1 MNKMLEADIFT
12 QVIRQLPKFKLS
24 YETMIHKKVYAN
36 LFLAI
41 PRGVKC
47 FAWFS
52 KYMGKNECF
61 IMKLNDKSEII
72 HVHNASTNTRPL
84 VQLNDDLCLGTLFY
98 GTIFQYNGIDCFTIE
113 DIYFHRGINV
123 SFTVY
128 EKKLEI
134 IANILQDDNINTIN
148 TVFGLP
154 LMTTN
159 FNVLLGEIED
169 LPYKISQIKF
179 RYFDRL
185 NAKKIL
191 YINYFKP
198 KNVSGLFDKS
208 LKTAVFRVTADLEPD
223 IYNLLADNNG
233 EYEFYDIAA
242 VPTYNTSVMMNKLFR
257 NIKEND
263 NLDAL
268 EESDDESEFENTN
281 EDKFVYLDR
290 TFDIRCEYNAKFRKW
305 VPVSL
310 ANSSDMVIQLKQLAK
325 IK

>member
-1 MNKMLEADIFT
+1 MLENENFAQI
-12 QVIRQLPKFKLS
+12 IRQLPKFKLS

-52 KYMGKNECF
+52 KHKGKNECF
-61 IMKLNDKSEII
+61 IMKLNDNSEII
-72 HVHNASTNTRPL
+72 NVRKTNTSSFL
-84 VQLNDDLCLGTLFY
+84 QLNDGLCLGTLFY
-98 GTIFQYNGIDCFTIE
+98 GTIIQYNGFDCFTIE
-113 DIYFHRGINV
+113 DLYFHRGTNV

-128 EKKLEI
+128 DKKLEI
-134 IANILQDDNINTIN
+134 IMNILQNDNINTDATI
-148 TVFGLP
+148 FGLP

-159 FNVLLGEIED
+159 FNSLLYEIEE

-198 KNVSGLFDKS
+198 KNMNGVFDKQI
-208 LKTAVFRVTADLEPD
+208 KTAVFRVTADLEPD
-223 IYNLLADNNG
+223 IYNLLVDNNG
-233 EYEFYDIAA
+233 EYEFYDVAA
-242 VPTYNTSVMMNKLFR
+242 VTTYNTSVMMNKLFR

-290 TFDIRCEYNAKFRKW
+290 TFDIRCAYNHKFKKW

-310 ANSSDMVIQLKQLAK
+310 ANSSDTVVQLRQLAK
-325 IK
+325 TK

>member
-1 MNKMLEADIFT
+1 MLEGDHFKQI
-12 QVIRQLPKFKLS
+12 IRQLPKFKLS

-41 PRGVKC
+41 PRGDKC
-47 FAWFS
+47 FAWFTTYN
-52 KYMGKNECF
+52 KQKECF
-61 IMKLNDKSEII
+61 IMKLNEKSEII
-72 HVHNASTNTRPL
+72 NVRKNTFLQKNTNS
-84 VQLNDDLCLGTLFY
+84 DLCLGTLFY
-98 GTIFQYNGIDCFTIE
+98 GTIFQYNGTDCFTIE
-113 DIYFHRGINV
+113 DIYFHRGDNV

-134 IANILQDDNINTIN
+134 IADILQHDNINIIT

-154 LMTTN
+154 LMSTN
-159 FNVLLGEIED
+159 FNSLLSEIED

-185 NAKKIL
+185 KAKKIL

-198 KNVSGLFDKS
+198 KNVNGVFDKS
-208 LKTAVFRVTADLEPD
+208 LKTVVFRVTADLEPD
-223 IYNLLADNNG
+223 IYNLLADKGNG
-233 EYEFYDIAA
+233 EYELYDVAA

-268 EESDDESEFENTN
+268 EESDDEDEFENTN

-290 TFDIRCEYNAKFRKW
+290 SFDIRCTYNAKFRKW

-310 ANSSDMVIQLKQLAK
+310 ANSSDTIIQWNQLAK